1 MMNPYK
7 LEKTC
12 SVSLEEGKQRKQAS
26 RLGERIQDLIE
37 AGIRGRGAASY
48 VDEAPP
54 LHC

>member
-1 MMNPYK
+1 MMNPCK

-12 SVSLEEGKQRKQAS
+12 WVSLEEGKQRKQAS
-26 RLGERIQDLIE
+26 RLGERIQDLIK
-37 AGIRGRGAASY
+37 AGVSGREAASY